1 MNLKLEVKLG
11 QLLKICEQLRL
22 RKYLLKMKELQ
33 VTDVCKV
40 TIMKIIFFDETMLVV
55 QVQVGKF
62 GI

>member
-1 MNLKLEVKLG
+1 
-11 QLLKICEQLRL
+11 
-22 RKYLLKMKELQ
+22 MKELQ